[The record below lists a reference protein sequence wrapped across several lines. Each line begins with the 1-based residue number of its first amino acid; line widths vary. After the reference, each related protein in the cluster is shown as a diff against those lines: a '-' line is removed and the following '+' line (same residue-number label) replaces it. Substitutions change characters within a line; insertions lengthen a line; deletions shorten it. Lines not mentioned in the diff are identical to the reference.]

1 MTRVDQE
8 HAARATVADFHR
20 HDVYSLTRQ
29 LGVRPDSYGWNSRSI
44 PSVHTQELL
53 ASRGF
58 LYDSDPCNDDLPYFT
73 EVGGRRLLVVPY
85 SKTLNDSRY
94 LVAPGFGSPRDF
106 VDLCRSALD
115 ELLLEAPEVGGRMMT
130 VALHARWSG
139 QPARAAAVREFVEYA
154 RSQPGVRFM
163 RRLDIARFWI
173 DSFGA

>member
-1 MTRVDQE
+1 MKSAGETARLPDGRVLL
-8 HAARATVADFHR
+8 R
-20 HDVYSLTRQ
+20 H
-29 LGVRPDSYGWNSRSI
+29 
-44 PSVHTQELL
+44 
-53 ASRGF
+53 
-58 LYDSDPCNDDLPYFT
+58 
-73 EVGGRRLLVVPY
+73 
-85 SKTLNDSRY
+85 
-94 LVAPGFGSPRDF
+94 
-106 VDLCRSALD
+106 